1 MDMKNLIL
9 AGAIALMGATSAQAQ
24 TTEPDAMDKAWV
36 ALNTEK
42 LNVQLALNDE
52 QKPIVKEIADR
63 YVKKH
68 EAIEQQVPKP
78 TEKELSDRTAGLM
91 NERDREMKM
100 VLNAEQYAKWEKM
113 RQKGT
118 SDLTEKKKEE
128 MKH

>member
-1 MDMKNLIL
+1 MKNLIL
-9 AGAIALMGATSAQAQ
+9 AGAIALMGVMNTQAQ

-36 ALNTEK
+36 AVNTEK
-42 LNVQLALNDE
+42 LNVQLGLNDE
-52 QKPIVKEIADR
+52 QKAKVKEIADR

-78 TEKELSDRTAGLM
+78 TEKELSDKTAALM
-91 NERDREMKM
+91 TERDREMKT